1 MAKVFML
8 NILTAKALLLTA
20 LTSLA
25 LVGCGGGG
33 GGTSATL
40 GPTVTATAYDG
51 NLQRITYSDGS
62 VVSNSPTSSAVT
74 WGSDNVTRTTT
85 YTYANGGTNAVVA
98 TVAATPSTPAL
109 TAAVYPSDWTTVGTV
124 SNPSVSALTNTYG
137 NGTVTTIES
146 GTSLLP
152 FNQSTLLAQSITD
165 PSAVVRSST
174 TDYNLIWGTPDKNG
188 PAIVGLFPN
197 SSNTLSSAISYAGI
211 VVAGQTTTGPTLLQ
225 PSADVLSAWN
235 NGWTGKG
242 SNVLIIDSYAS
253 RAGCNNANDCHGVV
267 TMMNTDLIAPGAT
280 KIGLDYSFTTNFT
293 GTAFDINGV
302 NLSSTKS
309 INVINQ
315 SWSFIYST
323 NNWNCNSGC
332 GIAPSDA
339 VYNAGIS
346 NTSTTHSNLIK
357 FLSGVTSV
365 ANITNI
371 SNALITQAAGND
383 NLDAKY
389 YLTVLAL
396 SGDSNIQKR
405 LLVVGALD
413 KNGTTSSK
421 ATIASYSNYAGSNVA
436 ISDRF
441 VTANGTMPWSAGSV
455 KINGSNFG
463 VSSGTSYA
471 APLVA
476 GYAAIVMQKFPNLD
490 AVKTSSIIL
499 DTARYDTLSCYPSC
513 STAIYGKGEASLSRA
528 LAPVG
533 RLR

>member
-1 MAKVFML
+1 VATVAG
-8 NILTAKALLLTA
+8 TAGTPSYSGNQQTIVTTYGDGHTA
-20 LTSLA
+20 
-25 LVGCGGGG
+25 
-33 GGTSATL
+33 SATTTAAS
-40 GPTVTATAYDG
+40 TV
-51 NLQRITYSDGS
+51 
-62 VVSNSPTSSAVT
+62 VT
-74 WGSDNVTRTTT
+74 WASDHVTRTTT
-85 YTYANGGTNAVVA
+85 YTFANGGTNAVVA

-137 NGTVTTIES
+137 DGTVTTIES
-146 GTSLLP
+146 GTALLP

-165 PSAVVRSST
+165 PSAVVQSST
-174 TDYNLIWGTPDKNG
+174 TNYNLIWGTPDKNG
-188 PAIVGLFPN
+188 PAFVGLFPN

-211 VVAGQTTTGPTLLQ
+211 AVAGQTTTGPTLLQ

-253 RAGCNNANDCHGVV
+253 RAGCNNANGNCHGVV

-280 KIGLDYSFTTNFT
+280 KIGLDSSFTTNFT
-293 GTAFDINGV
+293 GTAFDMNGV

-315 SWSFIYST
+315 SWSFVYST
-323 NNWNCNSGC
+323 NDWNCNSGC

-371 SNALITQAAGND
+371 SNAVITQAAGND

-389 YLTVLAL
+389 TLTVLAL